1 MTDVVNESFNSDP
14 YLDVETLNEFET
26 ILSSP
31 EEGVEQAPA
40 ESPNK
45 PQENESSK
53 EEIKPTAENDLPT
66 NDKEISN
73 NVL

>member
-14 YLDVETLNEFET
+14 YLDVETLDEFET

-53 EEIKPTAENDLPT
+53 EEKKVDIAIRFSKVID
-66 NDKEISN
+66 DFDIGI
-73 NVL
+73 